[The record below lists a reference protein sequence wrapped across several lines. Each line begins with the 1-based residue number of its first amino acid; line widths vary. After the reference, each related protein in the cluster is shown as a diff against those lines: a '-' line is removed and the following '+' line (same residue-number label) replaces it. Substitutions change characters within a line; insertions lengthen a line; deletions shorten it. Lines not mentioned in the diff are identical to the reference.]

1 MADPETVICHYRLRP
16 GAEAEFTDLLRRHWP
31 TLRELELATDTPQR
45 CYVGRE
51 REVEGTVMIEIFE
64 WASLD
69 AARRAHVHPKVSE
82 IWERMGA
89 LCEDRGGRNAMEFP
103 HFQPLELA

>member
-1 MADPETVICHYRLRP
+1 
-16 GAEAEFTDLLRRHWP
+16 
-31 TLRELELATDTPQR
+31 
-45 CYVGRE
+45 
-51 REVEGTVMIEIFE
+51 MIEIFE

-89 LCEDRGGRNAMEFP
+89 LCEDRGGRPGMEFP
-103 HFQPLELA
+103 HFQLLELA